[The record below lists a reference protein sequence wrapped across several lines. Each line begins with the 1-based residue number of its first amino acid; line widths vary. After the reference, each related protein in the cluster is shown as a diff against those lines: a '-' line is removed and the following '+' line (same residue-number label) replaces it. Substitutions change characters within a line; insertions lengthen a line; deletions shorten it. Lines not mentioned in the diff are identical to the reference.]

1 MTLPASYEETFR
13 KFDAA
18 DGRWIFTWNWAAFW
32 FGLFWY
38 LYRGLWLKAIIYFV
52 ALLILSGITAGLVT
66 LFCWVGFGALA
77 NYDLYLL
84 RRKGTQL
91 WNGGGVAPDAVP
103 GVTITPTMQANSA
116 VTRLAA
122 LDKARSQGLLSEFEY
137 VEKRETGFD
146 LHETLA
152 LARRR
157 VGYRGD
163 VVALARR
170 SGVRRLDDL
179 LLLLRDDTPADV
191 DETGSF

>member
-1 MTLPASYEETFR
+1 MTLPASYEDTFR

-103 GVTITPTMQANSA
+103 GVTITPTMQVNSA

-122 LDKARSQGLLSEFEY
+122 LDKARSQGLVSEFEY
-137 VEKRETGFD
+137 VEKRQQLELD
-146 LHETLA
+146 AEREKKLEA
-152 LARRR
+152 LEEM
-157 VGYRGD
+157 
-163 VVALARR
+163 RR
-170 SGVRRLDDL
+170 SGILSPMEYEAKK
-179 LLLLRDDTPADV
+179 RDIMTMTAVPVPA
-191 DETGSF
+191 